1 MMKGNSAT
9 MRVRRTL
16 RSLAW
21 SEIDQPGT
29 YVEVSTGNLYRI
41 TEESL
46 ALRKSFARPG
56 DSGPVVAQL
65 STDPFILEL
74 AARIACA
81 EHNIPT
87 NF

>member
-1 MMKGNSAT
+1 MLNADGAL
-9 MRVRRTL
+9 MRARRTL
-16 RSLAW
+16 RPLAW
-21 SEIDQPGT
+21 SEINQPGT
-29 YVEVSTGNLYRI
+29 YVEVATGNLYRI

-46 ALRKSFARPG
+46 AIRKSFATPG
-56 DSGPVVAQL
+56 DSGPVVVQL

-81 EHNIPT
+81 RHNIPS

>member
-1 MMKGNSAT
+1 MLAGKSASA
-9 MRVRRTL
+9 RARQPL
-16 RSLAW
+16 RPLAW
-21 SEIDQPGT
+21 EEISEPGT

-46 ALRKSFARPG
+46 AIRRSFANPG
-56 DSGPVVAQL
+56 ESGPVVVQL

-81 EHNIPT
+81 RHNIPS

>member
-1 MMKGNSAT
+1 
-9 MRVRRTL
+9 MRVRRSPRPL
-16 RSLAW
+16 EW
-21 SEIDQPGT
+21 SEVNQPGT

-46 ALRKSFARPG
+46 AIRKSFSIPG
-56 DSGPVVAQL
+56 DNGPVVVQL

-81 EHNIPT
+81 RHNIPS

>member
-1 MMKGNSAT
+1 MTKVNSAS
-9 MRVRRTL
+9 MRARRTL
-16 RSLAW
+16 RPLAW

-46 ALRKSFARPG
+46 TVRKSFATPG
-56 DSGPVVAQL
+56 DTGPVVVQL

-81 EHNIPT
+81 ERNIPS

>member
-1 MMKGNSAT
+1 MLKGNGAS

-16 RSLAW
+16 HPLAW
-21 SEIDQPGT
+21 SEINQPGT

-46 ALRKSFARPG
+46 AVRKSFAQPG
-56 DSGPVVAQL
+56 DSGPVVVQL

-74 AARIACA
+74 AARIACV
-81 EHNIPT
+81 EHNIPS